1 MLLSFTASRRVII
14 KLRNSA
20 AFEDLLERSTK
31 GLLCN
36 SCSTEKREINS
47 NINYQPFN
55 ICKYK
60 QKFKHHFVKSKLFY
74 EQSTLINDYRNCLS

>member
-36 SCSTEKREINS
+36 SCSTKKGEKNN
-47 NINYQPFN
+47 NINYYQPCS
-55 ICKYK
+55 ISKYK
-60 QKFKHHFVKSKLFY
+60 QKLKHHFLKNKLFS
-74 EQSTLINDYRNCLS
+74 ERLILINDYKNCL

>member
-31 GLLCN
+31 RLLCN
-36 SCSTEKREINS
+36 SCSTKKREKNS
-47 NINYQPFN
+47 NINYQPCS
-55 ICKYK
+55 ISKYK
-60 QKFKHHFVKSKLFY
+60 QKLKHHFVKNKLFS
-74 EQSTLINDYRNCLS
+74 E